1 MITRR
6 TLIKLSVSAPLLTI
20 VPTSVLSKIGT
31 DGGIKSAMR
40 DSALIYLT
48 PIQSNG
54 DESSCQA
61 EVWFVND
68 GIDMYV
74 CTSSKS
80 WRAQAPARGLN
91 RARVWVGDLGSWK
104 RNNGKYKQL
113 PQVDAEATVVSD
125 DAMTQ
130 KALDL
135 FGDKYPVQWIV
146 FESRFRNGLADGSR
160 IMLRY
165 RPFYPEAA

>member
-6 TLIKLSVSAPLLTI
+6 TLLKLSVSAPFL
-20 VPTSVLSKIGT
+20 SVIPKLVFAEG
-31 DGGIKSAMR
+31 DIKSAMR
-40 DSALIYLT
+40 SSALIYLT

-54 DESSCQA
+54 DESRCQA
-61 EVWFVND
+61 EVWFVQD

-91 RARVWVGDLGSWK
+91 RARIWVGDLGAWK
-104 RNNGKYKQL
+104 KTKGKYKEL
-113 PQVDAEATVVSD
+113 PHVEAEATVVID

-135 FGDKYPVQWIV
+135 FGDKYPLQWIV
-146 FESRFRNGLADGSR
+146 YESRFRNGLADGSR
-160 IMLRY
+160 SMLRY
-165 RPFYPEAA
+165 RPTS

>member
-6 TLIKLSVSAPLLTI
+6 TLLKLSVSAPLLTF
-20 VPTSVLSKIGT
+20 VPPSVFAA
-31 DGGIKSAMR
+31 GGIKSAIR

-54 DESSCQA
+54 DESSCQS
-61 EVWFVND
+61 EVWFVHD
-68 GIDMYV
+68 GTDMYV

-104 RNNGKYKQL
+104 RSNGKYKEL
-113 PQVDAEATVVSD
+113 PHLEAEATVVSD
-125 DAMTQ
+125 DATTQ

-146 FESRFRNGLADGSR
+146 FESRFRKGLANGSR
-160 IMLRY
+160 VMLRY
-165 RPFYPEAA
+165 RPLTV

>member
-6 TLIKLSVSAPLLTI
+6 TLLKLSVSAPLLTV
-20 VPTSVLSKIGT
+20 VPTSVLAKSGAES
-31 DGGIKSAMR
+31 GIKSAMR

-61 EVWFVND
+61 EVWFVHD
-68 GIDMYV
+68 GVDMYV

-80 WRAQAPARGLN
+80 WRAQAPTVGLN
-91 RARVWVGDLGSWK
+91 RARIWVGDLGSWK
-104 RNNGKYKQL
+104 KTKGKYKEL
-113 PQVDAEATVVSD
+113 PHAEAEATVVND
-125 DAMTQ
+125 DAITQ
-130 KALDL
+130 KALQL

-146 FESRFRNGLADGSR
+146 YESRFRNGLADGSR
-160 IMLRY
+160 VMLRY
-165 RPFYPEAA
+165 HPHS